1 VFGRGVTAA
10 VRPVSIQ
17 PGLPKLNV
25 SATAGRIR
33 IMATHKFFTSALF
46 ALAGLVL
53 TDVVTAQS
61 GQPDVSMDQAV
72 RNVQRE
78 TGGKVL
84 SAEPHHMGRRT
95 EYRIKVLTPQGHVR
109 VMAIPS
115 DASRGPMTTPVFT
128 PSIKNPPGRNPGS
141 KERH

>member
-1 VFGRGVTAA
+1 
-10 VRPVSIQ
+10 
-17 PGLPKLNV
+17 
-25 SATAGRIR
+25 
-33 IMATHKFFTSALF
+33 MATHKFFTAALF
-46 ALAGLVL
+46 ALCSFGMAASAS
-53 TDVVTAQS
+53 AQS
-61 GQPDVSMDQAV
+61 GEPDVSMDQAV
-72 RNVQRE
+72 LKVQRE

-84 SAEPHHMGRRT
+84 SAEPHHVGRRT

-115 DASRGPMTTPVFT
+115 DANRGPMTTRPVSTPIFT